1 METIQHDPQT
11 ITLVTIL
18 KNLAYIPAAYLG
30 LSMESFGIL
39 AVLMLIDTVLGI
51 IRAGVV
57 HGWREVTSHKASFGI
72 LSKLAMISVPV
83 VVALAGKGVGIN
95 LVAVASGAL
104 SMLIVSETY
113 SILGNVQSIRIRKD
127 IKEFD
132 AVNYTLSRVRD
143 LLEKTLKK

>member
-1 METIQHDPQT
+1 METYEIQPQT

-18 KNLAYIPAAYLG
+18 KNLAYIPVAYLG
-30 LSMESFGIL
+30 LSTESFGIL
-39 AVLMLIDTVLGI
+39 AVLMILDTILGI

-57 HGWREVTSHKASFGI
+57 HGWCCVTSHKASFGI

-95 LVAVASGAL
+95 LNAIASGAL

-113 SILGNVQSIRIRKD
+113 SILGNVQSIRIRQD
-127 IKEFD
+127 VKEFD
-132 AVNYTLSRVRD
+132 AVNYTLSRIRD